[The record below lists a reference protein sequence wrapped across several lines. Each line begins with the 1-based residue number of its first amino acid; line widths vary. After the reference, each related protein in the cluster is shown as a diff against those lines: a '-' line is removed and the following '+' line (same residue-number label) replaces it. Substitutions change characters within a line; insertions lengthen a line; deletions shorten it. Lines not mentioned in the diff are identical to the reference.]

1 MPPRTSFKADASFFE
16 KIAIGVIGAEAVQR
30 ELSSFGHQV
39 IELERGALDTKLWK
53 DVKRKRVRI
62 PDLVCSKCGQ
72 RIESRAKTRPEL
84 SMSHSPGDSERAWDS
99 GMMPDDWIAF
109 PICESISRRE
119 WSQGQLAHGDSY
131 WHERRWSHWRSE
143 GAINIFSVGSFR
155 KSLPKPKPAKGVTEG
170 SETQV
175 FWPAIF
181 SRQKGKI
188 TRIESGVIRY
198 VGYGEAKERFLRLS
212 RSSGEIL
219 SPAVVEGEQIRQHQV
234 IAAAVS
240 PLGAKEISCRGGLT
254 EDGVASMLRSRQQ
267 TVRYTGCRLA
277 KVLRHGSLLALLSD
291 LARDPAEDIYTRL
304 EARSYLVSVSGRDA
318 RDEFGDF
325 LAPSVDDS
333 WRLES
338 IVALADTSSS
348 SALELLKSV
357 LQDQDSPFFLRA
369 ASAWALSHF
378 PGEEAASALVSTFDS
393 LELDLRRE
401 AMMALV
407 KSGGSTLGPAMRG
420 LVEGSSDVAAGC
432 FEALRRIGTVPVE
445 TLKDFAEGGRNP
457 EWVLWLLAG
466 LPRSRVMPTISAWQR
481 SRPDLYFALSVLWS
495 FFESWV
501 SELWEVNPGP
511 RA

>member
-16 KIAIGVIGAEAVQR
+16 KIAIGVVGAEVVQR
-30 ELSSFGHQV
+30 ELTSFGHQIV
-39 IELERGALDTKLWK
+39 ELERGALDTKLWK

-62 PDLVCSKCGQ
+62 PDLVCAKCGQ
-72 RIESRAKTRPEL
+72 RVESRAKTRPEL
-84 SMSHSPGDSERAWDS
+84 SMSHSPGDSERAWDF

-109 PICESISRRE
+109 PICESTSRRE

-131 WHERRWSHWRSE
+131 WHERRWSHWKS
-143 GAINIFSVGSFR
+143 GGVINIFSVGSFR

-170 SETQV
+170 SEIQV
-175 FWPAIF
+175 FWPATF
-181 SRQKGKI
+181 SPLEGKI

-198 VGYGEAKERFLRLS
+198 VGYGESKERFLRLS
-212 RSSGEIL
+212 RSNGEIL

-234 IAAAVS
+234 IAAAVA
-240 PLGAKEISCRGGLT
+240 PLGKGEVSCRGGLT

-277 KVLRHGSLLALLSD
+277 KVLRLNSLSALLTD

-304 EARSYLVSVSGRDA
+304 EARSYLVAVSGRDA
-318 RDEFGDF
+318 HEEFGGS
-325 LAPSVDDS
+325 LAPSVDAP

-338 IVALADTSSS
+338 IIALADTPSS

-357 LQDQDSPFFLRA
+357 LQDQGSPFFLRS

-393 LELDLRRE
+393 MELDLRRE
-401 AMMALV
+401 AIVALV
-407 KSGGSTLGPAMRG
+407 KSGDSALEPALKG
-420 LVEGSSDVAAGC
+420 LADGSSDVAAGC
-432 FEALRRIGTVPVE
+432 FEALRRIGIAPVE
-445 TLKDFAEGGRNP
+445 TLKDLAESGRAS
-457 EWVLWLLAG
+457 EWVIWLLAS
-466 LPRSRVMPTISAWQR
+466 LPRSRVMPAIMAWQR

-501 SELWEVNPGP
+501 SEIWEVSPGP